1 MNAQEIIAAI
11 KEAGATTMEEVR
23 DVLEDGAALAAM
35 GITDE
40 HQEAVE
46 EAHALAV
53 AEL

>member
-1 MNAQEIIAAI
+1 MHAQEIITRI
-11 KEAGATTMEEVR
+11 KDAGATTWEEVR
-23 DVLEDGAALAAM
+23 DVLEDGEALAAL

-46 EAHALAV
+46 IAHALAV